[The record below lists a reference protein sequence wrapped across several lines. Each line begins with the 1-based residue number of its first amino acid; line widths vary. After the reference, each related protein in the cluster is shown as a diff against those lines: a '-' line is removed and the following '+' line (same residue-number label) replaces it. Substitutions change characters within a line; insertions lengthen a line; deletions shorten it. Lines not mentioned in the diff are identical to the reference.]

1 MRSRAPSV
9 TQPRIDFVSGDFWGD
24 SPHEGLAWLRKNKPV
39 CFDEAGGVWGIT
51 RYSHIRE
58 IEKNPDDFSSAG
70 GIRPE
75 SGPVPMMIDMDD
87 PAHWKRRK
95 LVNKGFTPQRV
106 RDLESRITE
115 IVDSLIDGVEG
126 KPTCDFV
133 WDIAAWLP
141 LIVIGDALGAEQ
153 RHHADLLRWSD
164 DLMRGL
170 GTSDPGLLMK
180 MTAAFEEYRAYLIEV
195 IQQRRVQAQED
206 IISVLVR
213 AEVDGDRLDDDELTF
228 ETLLILIGGDETTR
242 HVITGGAYQLLVE
255 RERWE
260 RVRSDRS
267 LLPSAVE
274 EMLRWVTPI
283 KNMARTATS
292 DLDFHGAKIGKGQKV
307 VLLYPSANRDEDQF
321 PEPFRFDIERSPND
335 HVAFG
340 LGTHFCLGASL
351 ARLELKVLFDRVL
364 DRLPG
369 LRLIGSDEP
378 AYRPANFVSGYEAMP
393 VALS

>member
-1 MRSRAPSV
+1 M

-24 SPHEGLAWLRKNKPV
+24 RPHEGLAWLRKNKPV
-39 CFDEAGGVWGIT
+39 CFDDASGVWGIT
-51 RYSHIRE
+51 RYAHIRE
-58 IEKNPDDFSSAG
+58 IERNPDHFSSAG

-106 RDLESRITE
+106 RALEPRITE
-115 IVDSLIDGVEG
+115 IVDGLIDGVADRE
-126 KPTCDFV
+126 TFDFV
-133 WDIAAWLP
+133 WDVAAWLP

-153 RHHADLLRWSD
+153 RHHADLLLWSD

-170 GTSDPGLLMK
+170 GTSDPNLLVK
-180 MTAAFEEYRAYLIEV
+180 MSAAFEEYRSYLIGV
-195 IQQRRVQAQED
+195 LQDRRAKPRED
-206 IISVLVR
+206 IISVLVH
-213 AEVDGDRLDDDELTF
+213 AEVDGDRLDDDELTY

-242 HVITGGAYQLLVE
+242 HVITGGAYQLLTE

-260 RVRSDRS
+260 RLRIDRS
-267 LLPSAVE
+267 LLPTAVE

-283 KNMARTATS
+283 KNMARTATK
-292 DLDFHGAKIGKGQKV
+292 DLDFHGEPIRKGQKV
-307 VLLYPSANRDEDQF
+307 LLLYPSANRDEEQF
-321 PEPFRFDIERSPND
+321 PEAFRFDIERSPND

-351 ARLELKVLFDRVL
+351 ARLELSVLFNRLL
-364 DRLPG
+364 DRLPD
-369 LRLIGSDEP
+369 LRLSVPDEP
-378 AYRPANFVSGYEAMP
+378 ALRRANFVSGYESMP
-393 VALS
+393 VTPS

>member
-1 MRSRAPSV
+1 MKKLSM

-24 SPHEGLAWLRKNKPV
+24 NPHEGLAWLRKNKPV
-39 CFDEAGGVWGIT
+39 CFDEATGVWGIT
-51 RYSHIRE
+51 RYAHIRE

-126 KPTCDFV
+126 KQTCDFV

-170 GTSDPGLLMK
+170 GASDPELLVK
-180 MTAAFEEYRAYLIEV
+180 MTAAFEEYRAYLIDV
-195 IQQRRVQAQED
+195 IKQRRVQAQED
-206 IISVLVR
+206 IISVLVN

-267 LLPSAVE
+267 LLSSAVE

-283 KNMARTATS
+283 KNMARTATK
-292 DLDFHGAKIGKGQKV
+292 DIDFHGAKIGKGQKV
-307 VLLYPSANRDEDQF
+307 LLLYPSANRDEDQF
-321 PEPFRFDIERSPND
+321 PDPFRFDIERSPND

-364 DRLPG
+364 DRLPD
-369 LRLIGSDEP
+369 LRLLEQDEP

-393 VALS
+393 VALN